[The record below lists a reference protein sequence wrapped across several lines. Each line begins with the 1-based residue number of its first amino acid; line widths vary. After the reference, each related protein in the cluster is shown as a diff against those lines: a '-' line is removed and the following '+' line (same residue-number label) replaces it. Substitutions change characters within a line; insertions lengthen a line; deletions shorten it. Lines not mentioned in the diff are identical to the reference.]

1 MKTLINVISALLV
14 LTIVIVAFGLTTS
27 GLTLIVVSALLVA
40 LIMIRL
46 SNSTLSFVTL
56 VEGPTS
62 VEFMAQADVIGFELF
77 LEYIEEEDFDI
88 SGDFED
94 GVIIC
99 WISNPEGTPLTT
111 MQLEGL
117 LEMQKFLCQWA

>member
-1 MKTLINVISALLV
+1 MKTLINAVSALLV
-14 LTIVIVAFGLTTS
+14 LTALVLLLGSDLY
-27 GLTLIVVSALLVA
+27 LEVVPMILALAISLV
-40 LIMIRL
+40 LIRL
-46 SNSTLSFVTL
+46 SIKPEQSADLM
-56 VEGPTS
+56 EGPTS
-62 VEFMAQADVIGFELF
+62 VEFMAQADAIGFELF
-77 LEYIEEEDFDI
+77 LEYVEEEDFDI

-94 GVIIC
+94 VVIIC

>member
-46 SNSTLSFVTL
+46 SNSTLSSVTL

-88 SGDFED
+88 SGDFAD
-94 GVIIC
+94 GVVIC
-99 WISNPEGTPLTT
+99 WISNPNGSPLSKT
-111 MQLEGL
+111 QLEGL